1 MEFSL
6 DLYLEGLRF
15 FADPMMFV
23 YSIFGVFVGIVF
35 GALPGLTATMTIAV
49 FIPFTFGVPAVQSFA
64 FLLGLYSGAVYGGSI
79 SAILINIPGTPSAI
93 ATAFDGYPMCKD
105 GRAGEAIGIS
115 TISSGLGGL
124 FSVVILAFAAP
135 LVAGIALRFSAEEYV
150 GITLVG
156 LSIIAIISPGST
168 VKGLMAGTL
177 GLMIGTVG
185 LDPIGN
191 FPRLVFDRPQLFDGV
206 SEIPVMIGIYGLSEM
221 LVQISDEQHIKVIT
235 QKLTGVIPSFRKV
248 LSLLPTIFRSSIV
261 GVAIGAVP
269 AAGGSIASLV
279 AYGQEKRFSR
289 NAAKLGTGIAEGV
302 AAPEAA
308 NNASTGGALIPMLT
322 LGIPGDPMTAV
333 LMGGLIIQGLRPG
346 PVLFQQQMPFVSSI
360 FISLLLSVVFMTI
373 LGLLG
378 ARWYA
383 KLISTPKRFL
393 IPAVLLFCLIG
404 SYAIN
409 NSIFDVGILIV
420 SGIVGFMLR
429 KFGFPVAPVILG
441 LILGPMFESNL
452 RRSLMLS
459 RGDWSTFVSR
469 PISLGF
475 LIVAFVILAGP
486 PLFDLVR
493 GRFGSPAGVGNSGS
507 GEDL

>member
-6 DLYLEGLRF
+6 DLYLAGLSY
-15 FADPMMFV
+15 FANPMMFV
-23 YSIFGVFVGIVF
+23 YSLFGVFVGIVF

-64 FLLGLYSGAVYGGSI
+64 FLLGLYSGAVYGGSV

-93 ATAFDGYPMCKD
+93 ATGFDGYPMCQQ

-115 TISSGLGGL
+115 TIASGLGGL
-124 FSVVILAFAAP
+124 MSVFVLAFAAP
-135 LVAGIALRFSAEEYV
+135 LIAGIALKFSAEEYV
-150 GITLVG
+150 GITLIG

-177 GLMIGTVG
+177 GLIIGIVG
-185 LDPIGN
+185 LDPMGSY
-191 FPRLVFDRPQLFDGV
+191 PRMVFNRPELFDGV
-206 SEIPVMIGIYGLSEM
+206 SEIPVMIGMYGLSEM
-221 LVQISDEQHIKVIT
+221 FIQISDEQHIKVVT
-235 QKLTGVIPSFRKV
+235 QKIKNVLPSFKQV
-248 LSLLPTIFRSSIV
+248 VSLVPTIFRSSVV

-289 NAAKLGTGIAEGV
+289 KSHLLGTGIPEGI

-308 NNASTGGALIPMLT
+308 NNASTGGALIPMMT

-333 LMGGLIIQGLRPG
+333 LMGGLVIQGLRPG
-346 PVLFQQQMPFVSSI
+346 PLLFQEQMPFVSSI
-360 FISLLLSVVFMTI
+360 FISLLLSVVFMTV
-373 LGLLG
+373 LGLIG
-378 ARWYA
+378 AQYFSR
-383 KLISTPKRFL
+383 LISTPKRFL
-393 IPAVLLFCLIG
+393 MPAIMLFCLIG
-404 SYAIN
+404 SYSIN
-409 NSIFDVGILIV
+409 NSMFDIGVLIV
-420 SGIVGFMLR
+420 SGIVGFGLR

-459 RGDWSTFVSR
+459 RGNWSTFVTR
-469 PISLGF
+469 PISLAF
-475 LIVAFVILAGP
+475 ILIALLVLVGP
-486 PLFDLVR
+486 SLLHIFR
-493 GRFGSPAGVGNSGS
+493 RRSSQ
-507 GEDL
+507 

>member
-6 DLYLEGLRF
+6 DLYLAGLQY
-15 FADPMMFV
+15 FANPMMFV
-23 YSIFGVFVGIVF
+23 YSFFGVLVGTVF

-64 FLLGLYSGAVYGGSI
+64 FLLGLYSGAVYGGSV

-93 ATAFDGYPMCKD
+93 ATGFDGYPMCQQ

-124 FSVVILAFAAP
+124 FSVVVLAFAAP
-135 LVAGIALRFSAEEYV
+135 FVASIALRFSNEEYV
-150 GITLVG
+150 GITLIG

-168 VKGLMAGTL
+168 VKGLIAGTL
-177 GLMIGTVG
+177 GLIIGTVG
-185 LDPIGN
+185 LDPIGSY
-191 FPRLVFDRPQLFDGV
+191 PRMVFNRPELFDGV
-206 SEIPVMIGIYGLSEM
+206 SEIPVMIGMYGLSEM
-221 LVQISDEQHIKVIT
+221 LIQISDEQHIKIIT
-235 QKLTGVIPSFRKV
+235 QKLKNVLPSIGQVVK
-248 LSLLPTIFRSSIV
+248 LIPTIFRSSLV

-289 NAAKLGTGIAEGV
+289 NRDKLGTGIPEGV

-308 NNASTGGALIPMLT
+308 NNASTGGALIPMMT

-346 PVLFQQQMPFVSSI
+346 PLLFQEQMPFVSSI
-360 FISLLLSVVFMTI
+360 FISLLLSVIFMTVV
-373 LGLLG
+373 GLAG
-378 ARWYA
+378 ARYFSR
-383 KLISTPKRFL
+383 LISTPKRFL
-393 IPAVLLFCLIG
+393 IPAILLFCLIG
-404 SYAIN
+404 SYSIN
-409 NSIFDVGILIV
+409 NSMFDIGVLIA
-420 SGIVGFMLR
+420 SGLAGFALR

-452 RRSLMLS
+452 RRALMLS
-459 RGDWSTFVSR
+459 RGDWSPFVTR
-469 PISLGF
+469 PISLSF
-475 LIVAFVILAGP
+475 IIIAILVVVGP
-486 PLFDLVR
+486 SLFGLFRRRIR
-493 GRFGSPAGVGNSGS
+493 G
-507 GEDL
+507 